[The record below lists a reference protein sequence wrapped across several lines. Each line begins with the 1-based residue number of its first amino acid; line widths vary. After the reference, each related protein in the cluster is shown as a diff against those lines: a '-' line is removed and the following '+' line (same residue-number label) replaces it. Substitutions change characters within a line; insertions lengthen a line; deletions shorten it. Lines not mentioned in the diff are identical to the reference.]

1 MNQNL
6 FSIGELSQLQGI
18 SRQTLIYYD
27 HIGLFKPSYT
37 DPSTGYRYY
46 DANQL
51 DYLDTI
57 CIMKQIGFSL
67 QQIKDQ
73 LNNFTLE
80 NSIDALKEQQ
90 TKIDEQIQSL
100 QLIKSRVH
108 QRIDLLE
115 SAVNHNALKQISMHM
130 VSPQELLVQPVE
142 SPYSL
147 EKISLATKR
156 LFHYAFENHL
166 PIYYQS
172 GVVVPYKRI
181 LNQEYTKAIM
191 VFLPIENGYDHQD
204 IISTK
209 YGRCVIGYHLG
220 DYQSIGSTYE
230 RILEYCSLHGLTIVS
245 DSYEFCINDYLSSSD
260 ETEFITKIMVYVE

>member
-1 MNQNL
+1 MNKNL

-27 HIGLFKPSYT
+27 RIGLFKPSYT
-37 DPSTGYRYY
+37 DQNTGYRYY

-67 QQIKDQ
+67 NEIKEQ
-73 LNNFTLE
+73 LHNFTLQH
-80 NSIDALKEQQ
+80 SIDALKQQ
-90 TKIDEQIQSL
+90 RTKIDEKIKSL

-108 QRIDLLE
+108 QRIELLE
-115 SAVNHNALKQISMHM
+115 SAIDHDALKQITIQM
-130 VSPQELLVQPVE
+130 VEPQSLLVQPVE

-156 LFHYAFENHL
+156 LFNIAFQHQF

-172 GVVVPYKRI
+172 GVVVPYNKI
-181 LNQEYTKAIM
+181 VNKAYTQASM
-191 VFLPIENGYDHQD
+191 VFLPIENSFDHKD
-204 IISTK
+204 IIHTPQ
-209 YGRCVIGYHLG
+209 GRCVIGYHLG
-220 DYQSIGSTYE
+220 DYQSIGMTYE
-230 RILEYCSLHGLTIVS
+230 KILDYCHDHGLTITS

-260 ETEFITKIMVYVE
+260 EAEFITKIMFTIE